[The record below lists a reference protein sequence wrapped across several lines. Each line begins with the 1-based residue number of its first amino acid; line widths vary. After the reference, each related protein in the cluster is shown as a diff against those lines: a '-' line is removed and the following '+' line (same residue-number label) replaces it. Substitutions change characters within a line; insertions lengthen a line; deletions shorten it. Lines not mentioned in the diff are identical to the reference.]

1 MVQARPGLAV
11 CSASSA
17 GNMAVIEPPPWA
29 REMICA
35 DADPVGMIAASD
47 GARRMKE
54 MGLKSVVA
62 VPLRIM
68 TDFNDVLQG
77 AA

>member
-1 MVQARPGLAV
+1 
-11 CSASSA
+11 
-17 GNMAVIEPPPWA
+17 MAVIEPPPWA
-29 REMICA
+29 REMIFCA
-35 DADPVGMIAASD
+35 DADPVGVIAASD